1 MPKLWEKSLRYSF
14 LRLLCDTACR
24 RSYKSMKIN
33 GTLPEDGAVIIAPN
47 HTNTLMDALV
57 VLRTRKEP
65 TAFGARAD
73 VFRKPAIARFLRFI
87 RIVPMVRGRDGARA
101 VLQNRETFSEV
112 DEVLAHGTPFCMFS
126 EGRHRPKHSLLP
138 IQKGIARIAFA
149 SAAKRQTWVVPT
161 GIEYGDYFRY
171 RESCS
176 VTFGDPVDVNAFL
189 KEHEGM
195 TEADTY
201 QAFRDLLYQ
210 RISSLILF
218 IPDDENYEA
227 RWAEIKPA
235 PKKPRIGL
243 AILLSPLFLLS
254 AVLCL
259 PMWALSEYINR
270 KKLKDPAWRN
280 TVRCM
285 VRLFM
290 SPLMALFWLL
300 VLPGWWKLLGLGLFL
315 LSYSFFYDWLNLL
328 PSQGIE
334 GE

>member
-101 VLQNRETFSEV
+101 VLQNLETFSEV

-189 KEHEGM
+189 KEHEGKS
-195 TEADTY
+195 EADTY
-201 QAFRDLLYQ
+201 QAFRDLLYE

-227 RWAEIKPA
+227 KWAEIKPT

-243 AILLSPLFLLS
+243 AVLLSPLFLLS

-259 PMWALSEYINR
+259 PMWAPAEYICR
-270 KKLKDPAWRN
+270 KKLKDPAWKN

-285 VRLFM
+285 VRLFL
-290 SPLMALFWLL
+290 SPLVALIWLL
-300 VLPGWWKLLGLGLFL
+300 VLPGWWKLVGLILFL

-328 PSQGIE
+328 PSRND
-334 GE
+334 